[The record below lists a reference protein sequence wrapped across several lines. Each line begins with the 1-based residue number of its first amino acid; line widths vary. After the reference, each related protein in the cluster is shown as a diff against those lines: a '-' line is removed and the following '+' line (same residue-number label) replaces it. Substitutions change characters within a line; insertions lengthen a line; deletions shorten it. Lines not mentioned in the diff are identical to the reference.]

1 MAIQEILKHPHP
13 TLRKKSKIVTEFDEK
28 LKQLVADMA
37 DTMYDAPGA
46 GLAAP
51 QIGVLQRVVIM
62 DVSPKDEENQLIV
75 LINPEIVHEEGSQD
89 GEEGCLSVVDFTAKV
104 KRFDKIRVRTQNME
118 GQESEFEAEGWFAR
132 VIQHETDHINGIL
145 FIDHISFLKRTLYKK
160 HRKKQLR
167 EEKKHE
173 PRSTGKL
180 RAG

>member
-1 MAIQEILKHPHP
+1 MSIREILKHPHP
-13 TLRKKSKIVTEFDEK
+13 TLRKKSKVVTEFDEK

-51 QIGVLQRVVIM
+51 QIGVLQRIVIM
-62 DVSPKDEENQLIV
+62 DVTSKEKKEENQLIV
-75 LINPEIVHEEGSQD
+75 LINPEILHGEGSQD

-118 GQESEFEAEGWFAR
+118 GQESEFEAEDWFAR
-132 VIQHETDHINGIL
+132 VIQHEIDHIDGIL
-145 FIDHISFLKRTLYKK
+145 FIDHLSSLKRALYKRQ
-160 HRKKQLR
+160 RKKQLR

-173 PRSTGKL
+173 KPIRL
-180 RAG
+180 